1 MCDQGSRSRQYS
13 RRELKTSLVELE
25 RSLITPLV
33 GGGSD
38 RRASRAI
45 ANCAEERWQPYHQA
59 KAIKALVKTDV
70 NGDNLPMRQA
80 AQNNREGLL
89 ESLAYFVGYQGPA
102 KKAFVHQVNSS
113 GQEKRI

>member
-1 MCDQGSRSRQYS
+1 MCDRRSSQS
-13 RRELKTSLVELE
+13 RRELKTSLVEME
-25 RSLITPLV
+25 RSVMTPLV
-33 GGGSD
+33 GGGGD
-38 RRASRAI
+38 RCASHAI
-45 ANCAEERWQPYHQA
+45 AKCAEERWQPYHQA
-59 KAIKALVKTDV
+59 KAIKTLMKTDA

-113 GQEKRI
+113 GHERIQIF